1 MDKAEG
7 IFHYGGSALI
17 FQKID
22 VCCCVV
28 CAWLVVFVSGRWNRA
43 TLNDPRLGEACYCL
57 NSQYPYCILCLF
69 SLHHS
74 LSPSKKKQSNLNL
87 WEKLVL
93 LWIFCLLL
101 REIART
107 LKGQIFFAEKFNQP
121 SNLFST
127 SHDSLKYLFIF
138 LKRDSIVLLF
148 LQRVWP
154 FFDYLNFF
162 LEIIMRLFLTPS
174 FFKAAEVPGKIL
186 FLILIILWN
195 LRKIAN

>member
-28 CAWLVVFVSGRWNRA
+28 CAWLGVFVSGRWNRA

-74 LSPSKKKQSNLNL
+74 LSPSKKTQSNLNL

-107 LKGQIFFAEKFNQP
+107 LKGQIFVLPESFTSHRTFSVPPMTP
-121 SNLFST
+121 SNI
-127 SHDSLKYLFIF
+127 YLSFWKEIPYF
-138 LKRDSIVLLF
+138 YLF

-154 FFDYLNFF
+154 FFD
-162 LEIIMRLFLTPS
+162 
-174 FFKAAEVPGKIL
+174 
-186 FLILIILWN
+186 
-195 LRKIAN
+195 